1 MRSTLF
7 SLVTDRQDYLLIEKK
22 NFLLFMGYF
31 FFNYIA
37 RRLICSQEV
46 IASCKYSEIISV
58 LEKS

>member
-7 SLVTDRQDYLLIEKK
+7 SLVTDKQDYLLIEKK
-22 NFLLFMGYF
+22 VSCYLWSI